1 MASNFKFKI
10 LTNTDPQ
17 AQYDAIVTKDPM
29 TFYLLNTGIGYLGD
43 VKLFDAT
50 DGTIKNLVTD
60 MLSKDFVPDDVS
72 AASTNAI
79 VKYVTEK
86 VSNISALLT
95 VKFFRKVESH
105 TITED
110 DITKGEISFP
120 EGAKVGDVGLL
131 FTADT
136 DDKDGGE
143 SYYFIPLTD
152 YLQSVYSFVSSNSI
166 EMVTGTDNKITA
178 NLKIREGEESIA
190 IDKEKGG
197 VYVEKATVIDETK
210 PSTAKLI
217 TEDALVKYIQN
228 VLMPT
233 VKEAIVEAT
242 EDMVTVTVDSLNREV
257 MINGNSYTNLTEA
270 INDIGISGTI
280 TLVNDTASDG
290 IQAQSGSDFTID
302 LAGHSLILDG
312 QMAGSAG
319 TQTNA
324 LQLLKNSNITLK
336 NGTIVAEDAK
346 IVIQNY
352 SNLTLDNVKIEGKG
366 INQYLLSNNYGNIVL
381 KNNTKI
387 SAQKGMVAF
396 DLYYGI
402 ASAYDAGV
410 TVTIAD
416 SSVVIEGP
424 IEYGK
429 AARASEED
437 FVAKCKLVTPRGYV
451 LDIPD
456 GYEWTDNG
464 NGTQTLTKIATT
476 SS

>member
-1 MASNFKFKI
+1 MSKFQFRI

-79 VKYVTEK
+79 IEYVSKQVTD
-86 VSNISALLT
+86 ISAMLT

-105 TITED
+105 TITEQE
-110 DITKGEISFP
+110 ITDGMISFP
-120 EGAKVGDVGLL
+120 EGAAAGDIGLL

-152 YLQSVYSFVSSNSI
+152 YLQTVYSFVSSKSI
-166 EMVTGTDNKITA
+166 ELTVSSDNKVTA
-178 NLKIREGEESIA
+178 NLKIKETEQSMKVDEEN
-190 IDKEKGG
+190 GG
-197 VYVEKATVIDETK
+197 VYLEKAKTINDAT
-210 PSTAKLI
+210 PSSVKLI
-217 TEDALVKYIQN
+217 TEEALIKYIQN
-228 VLMPT
+228 TLMPA
-233 VKEAIVEAT
+233 VKEAITEAT
-242 EDMVTVTVDSLNREV
+242 EDLITVTVDSLNREV
-257 MINGNSYTNLTEA
+257 MINGTSYTNLTEA
-270 INDIGISGTI
+270 VNDIGVNGTI
-280 TLVNDTASDG
+280 TLVSDTAAEG
-290 IQAQSGSDFTID
+290 IQIQSGSSFTID
-302 LAGHSLILDG
+302 LAGNSLVLDG
-312 QMAGSAG
+312 QLAGSAG
-319 TQTNA
+319 TATNGF
-324 LQLLKNSNITLK
+324 QLLKDANITLK
-336 NGTIVAEDAK
+336 NGTIIAEEAK
-346 IVIQNY
+346 IVLQNY
-352 SNLTLDNVKIEGKG
+352 SNLTLDNVKIEGRGANK
-366 INQYLLSNNYGNIVL
+366 YLLSNNYGNIVL

-387 SAQKGMVAF
+387 SAQENMVAF
-396 DLYYGI
+396 DLYYGM
-402 ASAYDAGV
+402 ASSYDGGV

-416 SSVVIEGP
+416 NSVVIEGP

-437 FVAKCKLVTPRGYV
+437 FVAKCKLITPTGYT

-456 GYEWTDNG
+456 GYEWTNNG
-464 NGTQTLTKIATT
+464 NGTQTLTKIATV